1 MRTMRTLCRGLILLV
16 LCCAA
21 LSLNCYAQSGNDSGT
36 QEPVPQGQTR
46 VLTDREKNGLMM
58 VMFLMGVSGFGA
70 FIAYASWASF
80 PPKQKDDQGKPS
92 A

>member
-1 MRTMRTLCRGLILLV
+1 MKTLSRSLLLSA

-21 LSLNCYAQSGNDSGT
+21 ISSPSFSQTQSQTGQPESGATRPLS
-36 QEPVPQGQTR
+36 
-46 VLTDREKNGLMM
+46 DREKNGLMM

-70 FIAYASWASF
+70 FIAYVSWASF
-80 PPKQKDDQGKPS
+80 PPRPKEMTEQGKEHS